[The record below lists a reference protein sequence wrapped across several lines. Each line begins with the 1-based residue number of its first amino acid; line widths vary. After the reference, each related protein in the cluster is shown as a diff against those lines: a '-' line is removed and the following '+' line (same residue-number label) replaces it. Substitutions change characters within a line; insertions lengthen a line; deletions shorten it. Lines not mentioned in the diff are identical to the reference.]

1 MKRLILTGAGLM
13 AFSCALSAIAG
24 PDFYIIEKAREDK
37 RAEQRA
43 AASQPQPDR
52 PQPVATSVSP
62 RGLVYKRGG

>member
-24 PDFYIIEKAREDK
+24 PDFYVIEKAREAK
-37 RAEQRA
+37 RAKQR

-62 RGLVYKRGG
+62 RGVVYKRGG

>member
-24 PDFYIIEKAREDK
+24 PDFYAIEKAREAK
-37 RAEQRA
+37 RAKQRA
-43 AASQPQPDR
+43 ASPPQPDR

-62 RGLVYKRGG
+62 RGVVYKRGG

>member
-24 PDFYIIEKAREDK
+24 PDFYVIEKAREAK
-37 RAEQRA
+37 RAEQR

-62 RGLVYKRGG
+62 RGVVYKRGG